1 MIGIQRRGV
10 VAGLDIGGGGSFELA
25 AARPAAA
32 AQGLRLRGI
41 SGMRTMSRAVRLA
54 ALVIMGVSRSAA
66 QTLPAAD
73 DSRHSMLRE
82 AMLGLLTAQ
91 AAVPEAEAR
100 HHCLSLP
107 VAPPND
113 RLEGPHGDS
122 LIGTQ
127 CVVRLYQALEP
138 PSPGRWFVAQ
148 YRWTS
153 LFTAEDSARGPA
165 GRDTVIEDEAVVLA
179 TMPSQQVRP
188 VWHARFEAG
197 PSGVWRSITPELA
210 ATPGPTR
217 LLSIMSCVNGTG
229 GCGQEF
235 IQRYP
240 DGHWAPVWQ
249 VWLDQ
254 LPAGYAARLQH
265 GIRIDPSTL
274 RADAGFYGPRDP
286 NCCPSEILRAQ
297 LTLAGDSLRLRRHV
311 VVPTPRQ

>member
-1 MIGIQRRGV
+1 MG
-10 VAGLDIGGGGSFELA
+10 
-25 AARPAAA
+25 
-32 AQGLRLRGI
+32 
-41 SGMRTMSRAVRLA
+41 TMSRAVRLA
-54 ALVIMGVSRSAA
+54 ALVIMGVSPGAA

-73 DSRHSMLRE
+73 DSRHSMVRQ

-91 AAVPEAEAR
+91 AAVPETEAR

-107 VAPPND
+107 VAPPDD

-122 LIGTQ
+122 LISTQ
-127 CVVRLYQALEP
+127 CAVRLFQPLEL
-138 PSPGRWFVAQ
+138 PSADRWFVAQ

-153 LFTAEDSARGPA
+153 LFTAEDAARDPA
-165 GRDTVIEDEAVVLA
+165 GRDTVVEDEAVVLA
-179 TMPSQQVRP
+179 AAPSQQVRP

-197 PSGVWRSITPELA
+197 PFGVWRSITPELA
-210 ATPGPTR
+210 AASGSAR

-235 IQRYP
+235 IQRHA
-240 DGHWAPVWQ
+240 DGHWAPVRQ

-265 GIRIDPSTL
+265 GIRIDPRTL
-274 RADAGFYGPRDP
+274 RADGGFYGPGDP

-297 LTLAGDSLRLRRHV
+297 LTLAGDSLRLLQHA